1 MISGKTMKQII
12 SKIAKTTIPSKA
24 IQKSKKEIADAV
36 YKSVEKEVQKYS
48 EVVELEFG
56 GSYAKDTW
64 LSKNADIDIFIKF
77 KKNISE
83 EKLEIISKKIGFESL
98 KKYSPYV
105 RYSQHPYV
113 EAKIKDTKIN
123 IVPCYDVKISEW
135 KSAADRSPFHT
146 KFMKK
151 SLTLKMKNEV
161 RILKTFLKSNKI
173 YGAEIAKQ
181 GFSGYVS
188 EVLIFEFGSFENLI
202 KSISKIK
209 EKQIIGKTSRSFD
222 TEIIVIDPIDSNR
235 NLAAAISNENIGKF
249 ILICRALKEKPS
261 LEFFKNKKS
270 KISNKFWNNLLIVK
284 FQFKARSPDIIWGQ
298 IKRAT
303 STLST
308 QLELEGFRVLRSKS
322 HTDQQKDAYLVFFLE
337 STVISEIYQK
347 KGPEFFREDS
357 VRSFISK
364 NLKDAELVWI
374 GNNTKIISLEK
385 RKYTNAEKFMKEFLK
400 KNLKVGIPKGLQN
413 DFKRGF
419 EVFVGNKTLSKS
431 IKEEVS
437 EVISVDGTLLYFN

>member
-1 MISGKTMKQII
+1 MISDKIMKQII
-12 SKIAKTTIPSKA
+12 SKIGKTTIPSK
-24 IQKSKKEIADAV
+24 INQKSKKEIADKV
-36 YKSVEKEVQKYS
+36 YKLVEKEIQKYS

-77 KKNISE
+77 KKNVSE
-83 EKLEIISKKIGFESL
+83 EKLEKISKEIGFESL

-123 IVPCYDVKISEW
+123 VVPCYDVKIGEW

-151 SLTLKMKNEV
+151 SLTLKMRNEV

-181 GFSGYVS
+181 GFSGYIS
-188 EVLIFEFGSFENLI
+188 EVLILEFGSFENLI

-209 EKQIIGKTSRSFD
+209 ENQIIGKTSKSFD
-222 TEIIVIDPIDSNR
+222 TSIIVIDPIDSNR

-249 ILICRALKEKPS
+249 ILICRALKQKPS
-261 LEFFKNKKS
+261 LEFFKTKKL
-270 KISNKFWNNLLIVK
+270 KISNKFWNNLLVVK
-284 FQFKARSPDIIWGQ
+284 FEFKTRSPDIIWGQ

-308 QLELEGFRVLRSKS
+308 QLELGGFTVLRSKS
-322 HTDQQKDAYLVFFLE
+322 HTDQQKEAYLIFFLE
-337 STVISEIYQK
+337 STKIAEIYQK
-347 KGPEFFREDS
+347 KGPEFFREDNTH
-357 VRSFISK
+357 SFISK
-364 NLKDAELVWI
+364 NLKDAELVWV
-374 GNNTKIISLEK
+374 GNNRKIISLEK
-385 RKYTNAEKFMKEFLK
+385 RKHTDAVSFMKEFLE
-400 KNLKVGIPKGLQN
+400 KNLQVGIPKGLQN

-419 EVFVGNKTLSKS
+419 KVFVGNKTLSKS
-431 IKEEVS
+431 IKEEVA
-437 EVISVDGTLLYFN
+437 ELISVDGTLLHFN

>member
-1 MISGKTMKQII
+1 MISSKIMKQII
-12 SKIAKTTIPSKA
+12 SKIAKTTIPSNT
-24 IQKSKKEIADAV
+24 IQKAKKEIADKV
-36 YKSVEKEVQKYS
+36 YNLVEKEIQKYS
-48 EVVELEFG
+48 EVIELEFG

-77 KKNISE
+77 KKSTSE
-83 EKLEIISKKIGFESL
+83 EKLESISKEIGFESL

-123 IVPCYDVKISEW
+123 IVPCYDVKSGEW

-181 GFSGYVS
+181 GFSGYIS
-188 EVLIFEFGSFENLI
+188 EVLIFEFGNFENLI

-209 EKQIIGKTSRSFD
+209 ENQIVGTTSKSFD
-222 TEIIVIDPIDSNR
+222 TAIVVIDPIDSNR

-261 LEFFKNKKS
+261 LEFFKIKKS
-270 KISNKFWNNLLIVK
+270 KISKKFWSNLLIVK
-284 FQFKARSPDIIWGQ
+284 FEFKARSSDIIWGQ

-303 STLST
+303 SALST
-308 QLELEGFRVLRSKS
+308 QLELGGFTVLRSKC
-322 HTDQQKDAYLVFFLE
+322 HTDEQKEAYLIFFLE
-337 STVISEIYQK
+337 STKISEIYQK
-347 KGPEFFREDS
+347 SGPEFFREDS
-357 VRSFISK
+357 VHSFISK
-364 NLKDAELVWI
+364 NLNNAELVWV
-374 GNNTKIISLEK
+374 GNNRKIISLEK
-385 RKYTNAEKFMKEFLK
+385 RKHTDAVSFMKEFLE
-400 KNLKVGIPKGLQN
+400 KNLQVGIPKGLQN

-419 EVFVGNKTLSKS
+419 KVFVGNKTLSKS
-431 IKEEVS
+431 IKEEVA
-437 EVISVDGTLLYFN
+437 ELISVDGTLLHFN

>member
-1 MISGKTMKQII
+1 MISGKIMKQII
-12 SKIAKTTIPSKA
+12 SKIGKTTIPSKV
-24 IQKSKKEIADAV
+24 IQKSKKEIADKV
-36 YKSVEKEVQKYS
+36 YKLVKKEIQKYS

-77 KKNISE
+77 QKNISE
-83 EKLEIISKKIGFESL
+83 EKLENISKEIGFESL

-123 IVPCYDVKISEW
+123 IVPCYDVKIGEW

-181 GFSGYVS
+181 GFSGYIS
-188 EVLIFEFGSFENLI
+188 EVLILEFGSFENLI

-209 EKQIIGKTSRSFD
+209 ENQIIGKTSKCFD
-222 TEIIVIDPIDSNR
+222 TSIVVIDPIDSNR

-249 ILICRALKEKPS
+249 ILICRALKQKPS
-261 LEFFKNKKS
+261 LEFFKTKKL

-284 FQFKARSPDIIWGQ
+284 FEFKTRSPDIIWGQ

-303 STLST
+303 STLFT
-308 QLELEGFRVLRSKS
+308 QLELGGFTVLRSKS
-322 HTDQQKDAYLVFFLE
+322 HTDQEKEAYLIFFLE
-337 STVISEIYQK
+337 STKIAKIYQK
-347 KGPEFFREDS
+347 KGPELFREES
-357 VRSFISK
+357 THSFISK
-364 NLKDAELVWI
+364 NLKDAELVWV
-374 GNNTKIISLEK
+374 GNNRKIISLEK
-385 RKYTNAEKFMKEFLK
+385 RKHTDAESFMKEFLK
-400 KNLKVGIPKGLQN
+400 NNLQVGIPKGLQN

-419 EVFVGNKTLSKS
+419 KVFVGNKTLSKS
-431 IKEEVS
+431 IKEEVA
-437 EVISVDGTLLYFN
+437 ELISVDGTLLHFN